1 MQPDSYGV
9 LSLVPPLLAVILA
22 IATRQVYLSLLAG
35 IVAGQV
41 VLGGS
46 FIGIFLSSLQRFV
59 SVFEDAGNTRTILF
73 CTLVGALIVLMQK
86 SGGVAGFIAAVQRSV
101 AKRSQ
106 EGATKQVQLLAWL
119 TGLLVFVESSI
130 SVLTV
135 GALFRPLFDEMK
147 ISREKLAYIA
157 DSSSAP
163 VCILLPLNAWG
174 AFVMGLLA
182 TQGESNPLGLFI
194 QSMAYAFY
202 PIVALLL
209 VPLVI
214 WFGWD
219 LAGMGFAERRVQNGG
234 PLINEGGV
242 AMTATELTETPPEP
256 GTPLRAWNMLLPIVT
271 MFLLMPT
278 FLAITGWEAALSQFS
293 QLSPKP
299 TPSLWDIFVTALGQG
314 SGSTSVL
321 AAVTGSL
328 LVSMIAYKAQ
338 RILGVREMADLS
350 LKGLSAMLPLALL
363 MMFAFAISALCREL
377 GTGIYVAGL
386 AQGFLAG
393 WLAPALIFVVA
404 GFIAFSTGTSWGTFA
419 IMVPIAIPVA
429 TALGLDPAI
438 GLAAALGGG
447 VFGDHCSP
455 ISDTTIL
462 ASMAAATDHID
473 HVRTQLPYALIGG
486 AVAVVGYLVLGALG

>member
-1 MQPDSYGV
+1 
-9 LSLVPPLLAVILA
+9 
-22 IATRQVYLSLLAG
+22 
-35 IVAGQV
+35 
-41 VLGGS
+41 
-46 FIGIFLSSLQRFV
+46 
-59 SVFEDAGNTRTILF
+59 
-73 CTLVGALIVLMQK
+73 
-86 SGGVAGFIAAVQRSV
+86 
-101 AKRSQ
+101 
-106 EGATKQVQLLAWL
+106 
-119 TGLLVFVESSI
+119 
-130 SVLTV
+130 
-135 GALFRPLFDEMK
+135 MK

-182 TQGESNPLGLFI
+182 TQGESNPLGMFV

-219 LAGMGFAERRVQNGG
+219 FPGMRMADARVQAGG
-234 PLINEGGV
+234 PVIGEGGV
-242 AMTATELTETPPEP
+242 AMTSTELTETPPAPE
-256 GTPLRAWNMLLPIVT
+256 TPKRAINMLLPIVS
-271 MFLLMPT
+271 MVVLMPT
-278 FLAITGWEAALSQFS
+278 FLAITGWTSALSLNPEAS
-293 QLSPKP
+293 NIDL
-299 TPSLWDIFVTALGQG
+299 FVSALGQG

-321 AAVTGSL
+321 AAVTGAL
-328 LVSMIAYKAQ
+328 FVSILAYRVQ
-338 RILGVREMADLS
+338 GLMNLREMSELT

-363 MMFAFAISALCREL
+363 MMFAFAISSLCKEL
-377 GTGIYVAGL
+377 GTGAYVASYAEDYL
-386 AQGFLAG
+386 VG
-393 WLAPALIFVVA
+393 WLGPALIFLVS

-419 IMVPIAIPVA
+419 IMVPIALPVA
-429 TALGLDPAI
+429 TALGIDPAI

-486 AVAVVGYLVLGALG
+486 GIAVMGYVVLALVG

>member
-1 MQPDSYGV
+1 M
-9 LSLVPPLLAVILA
+9 
-22 IATRQVYLSLLAG
+22 
-35 IVAGQV
+35 
-41 VLGGS
+41 
-46 FIGIFLSSLQRFV
+46 
-59 SVFEDAGNTRTILF
+59 EK
-73 CTLVGALIVLMQK
+73 K
-86 SGGVAGFIAAVQRSV
+86 SA
-101 AKRSQ
+101 
-106 EGATKQVQLLAWL
+106 EGANKQVQILAWL
-119 TGLLVFVESSI
+119 TGILVFVESSI

-135 GALFRPLFDEMK
+135 GALFRPLFDDLK

-174 AFVMGLLA
+174 AFVMGLLT
-182 TQGESNPLGLFI
+182 TQGEANPLGMFV

-214 WFGWD
+214 WLGWD
-219 LAGMGFAERRVQNGG
+219 FAGMRLADARVQSGG
-234 PLINEGGV
+234 PLIADGGV
-242 AMTATELTETPPEP
+242 AMTATELTETPPLP
-256 GTPLRAWNMLLPIVT
+256 GVKRRASNMLLPIAAMVV
-271 MFLLMPT
+271 LMPV
-278 FLAITGWEAALSQFS
+278 FLGITGWEAALSEAPQAGFW
-293 QLSPKP
+293 QTFLS
-299 TPSLWDIFVTALGQG
+299 ALGQG

-328 LVSMIAYKAQ
+328 LLSVISYRAQ
-338 RILGVREMADLS
+338 GLMTLREMSDLS

-363 MMFAFAISALCREL
+363 MLFAFAISALCREL
-377 GTGIYVAGL
+377 GTGAYVASYAEGY
-386 AQGFLAG
+386 LAG
-393 WLAPALIFVVA
+393 WLGPALIFLVS

-419 IMVPIAIPVA
+419 IMVPIALPVA
-429 TALGLDPAI
+429 TALGIDPAI

-486 AVAVVGYLVLGALG
+486 GVAVLGYILVALLA

>member
-1 MQPDSYGV
+1 MTPDTYGF
-9 LSLVPPLLAVILA
+9 LSLVPPLLAVVLA
-22 IATRQVYLSLLAG
+22 IATRQVYISLLAG
-35 IVAGQV
+35 IVAGQM

-46 FIGIFLSSLQRFV
+46 VIDVFLSTLQRFV
-59 SVFEDAGNTRTILF
+59 GVFEDPGNTRTILF
-73 CTLVGALIVLMQK
+73 SCLVGALIVLMQK
-86 SGGVAGFIAAVQRSV
+86 SGGVAGFIDWVQKIIARKS
-101 AKRSQ
+101 A
-106 EGATKQVQLLAWL
+106 EGATKQVQLLAWA
-119 TGLLVFVESSI
+119 TGILVFVESSI

-135 GALFRPLFDEMK
+135 GTLFRPLFDNMK

-174 AFVMGLLA
+174 AFIMGLLA
-182 TQGESNPLGLFI
+182 TQGESNPLGMFV

-219 LAGMGFAERRVQNGG
+219 FSGMQMADARVQAGG
-234 PLINEGGV
+234 PVISAGGV
-242 AMTATELTETPPEP
+242 AMTGTELTETLPEAE
-256 GTPLRAWNMLLPIVT
+256 TPKRAVNMLLPIVS
-271 MFLLMPT
+271 MVLLMPT
-278 FLAITGWEAALSQFS
+278 FLAITGWEAALS
-293 QLSPKP
+293 LNP
-299 TPSLWDIFVTALGQG
+299 TGSSWDLFITALGQG

-321 AAVTGSL
+321 AAVTGALTLSI
-328 LVSMIAYKAQ
+328 IAYRAQ
-338 RILGVREMADLS
+338 GLMSLREMSELT

-363 MMFAFAISALCREL
+363 MLFAFAISSLCKEL
-377 GTGIYVAGL
+377 GTGTYVASYAADYL
-386 AQGFLAG
+386 VG
-393 WLAPALIFVVA
+393 WLGPALIFLVS

-419 IMVPIAIPVA
+419 IMVPIALPVA
-429 TALGLDPAI
+429 TALGIDPAI

-486 AVAVVGYLVLGALG
+486 GIAILGYIVLAVVG

>member
-1 MQPDSYGV
+1 MEVADYGF
-9 LSLVPPLLAVILA
+9 LSLVPPVLAVVLA
-22 IATRQVYLSLLAG
+22 ILTRQVYISLLAG

-41 VLGGS
+41 VLGGNL
-46 FIGIFLSSLQRFV
+46 IEIFLSSLQRFV
-59 SVFEDAGNTRTILF
+59 GVFEDAGNTRTILF

-86 SGGVAGFIAAVQRSV
+86 SGGVAGFIATVQRTLDRKS
-101 AKRSQ
+101 A
-106 EGATKQVQLLAWL
+106 EGATRQVQLLAWL
-119 TGLLVFVESSI
+119 TGILVFVESSI

-135 GALFRPLFDEMK
+135 GTLFRPLFDDMK

-174 AFVMGLLA
+174 AFVMGLLGTYGA
-182 TQGESNPLGLFI
+182 ENPLQLFI
-194 QSMAYAFY
+194 QSMPYAFY
-202 PIVALLL
+202 PLVALTL

-214 WFGWD
+214 WFKWD
-219 LAGMGFAERRVQNGG
+219 FGGMRFAERRIKTGG
-234 PLINEGGV
+234 PLIAEGGV
-242 AMTATELTETPPEP
+242 AMTSTELTETPPEE
-256 GTPLRAWNMLLPIVT
+256 GVPLRAYNMLLPIGT
-271 MFLLMPT
+271 MVLMMPT
-278 FLAITGWEAALSQFS
+278 FLAITGWEAGLAA
-293 QLSPKP
+293 KP
-299 TPSLWDIFVTALGQG
+299 GGSWWEVFVAALGEG

-321 AAVTGSL
+321 AAVTIAL

-338 RILGVREMADLS
+338 GLLGVRQMADLS

-363 MMFAFAISALCREL
+363 MMFAFAISSLSRDL
-377 GTGIYVAGL
+377 GTGLYVAGL
-386 AQGFLAG
+386 AEGYLAG
-393 WLAPALIFVVA
+393 FLAPALIFLVS

-419 IMVPIAIPVA
+419 IMVPIALPVA
-429 TALGLDPAI
+429 TALGIDPAV

-473 HVRTQLPYALIGG
+473 HVRTQLPYAMIGG
-486 AVAVVGYLVLGALG
+486 GLAVVGYLLVGLQA

>member
-1 MQPDSYGV
+1 MVTESYGL
-9 LSLVPPLLAVILA
+9 LSLVPPLLAVVLA
-22 IATRQVYLSLLAG
+22 IATRQVYISLLAG
-35 IVAGQV
+35 IVAGQF

-46 FIGIFLSSLQRFV
+46 MLDVFLASLQRFV
-59 SVFEDAGNTRTILF
+59 GVFEDAGNTRTILF

-86 SGGVAGFIAAVQRSV
+86 SGGVAGFIAAVQRTLQRKE
-101 AKRSQ
+101 AA
-106 EGATKQVQLLAWL
+106 GATRQVQLLAWL
-119 TGLLVFVESSI
+119 TGILVFVESSI

-135 GALFRPLFDEMK
+135 GTLFRPLFDDLK

-174 AFVMGLLA
+174 AFVMGLLGTYGVA
-182 TQGESNPLGLFI
+182 NPLGMFVE
-194 QSMAYAFY
+194 SMAYAFY

-219 LAGMGFAERRVQNGG
+219 FAGMRFAERRIKEGG
-234 PLINEGGV
+234 PLIAAGGV
-242 AMTATELTETPPEP
+242 AMTSTELTETPPEP
-256 GTPLRAWNMLLPIVT
+256 GTPLRAWNMLLPIGT
-271 MFLLMPT
+271 MVLLMPT
-278 FLAITGWEAALSQFS
+278 FLAITGWVSGLSA
-293 QLSPKP
+293 KP
-299 TPSLWDIFVTALGQG
+299 QGSSWEVFVAALGQG

-321 AAVTGSL
+321 AAVTGAL
-328 LVSMIAYKAQ
+328 LVSVLAYKAQ
-338 RILGVREMADLS
+338 GILGIRQMADLS

-363 MMFAFAISALCREL
+363 MMFAFAISGLCREL
-377 GTGIYVAGL
+377 GTGLYVAGL
-386 AQGFLAG
+386 AEGFLAG
-393 WLAPALIFVVA
+393 WLAPALIFIVA

-419 IMVPIAIPVA
+419 IMVPIALPVA

-486 AVAVVGYLVLGALG
+486 GLAVVGYLVLGALA

>member
-1 MQPDSYGV
+1 MEVADYGL
-9 LSLVPPLLAVILA
+9 LSLVPPLLAVVLA
-22 IATRQVYLSLLAG
+22 ILTRQVYISLLAG
-35 IVAGQV
+35 IIAGQV
-41 VLGGS
+41 VLGGN
-46 FIGIFLSSLQRFV
+46 IVEVFLSSLQRFV

-73 CTLVGALIVLMQK
+73 CTLVGALIVLMQR
-86 SGGVAGFIAAVQRSV
+86 SGGVAGFIAAVQRTLARKS
-101 AKRSQ
+101 AA
-106 EGATKQVQLLAWL
+106 GATKQVQILAWL
-119 TGLLVFVESSI
+119 TGILVFVESSI

-135 GALFRPLFDEMK
+135 GTLFRPLFDEMK

-174 AFVMGLLA
+174 AFVMGLLGSYGVA
-182 TQGESNPLGLFI
+182 NPLAMFI
-194 QSMAYAFY
+194 ESMAFAFY
-202 PIVALLL
+202 PIAALLL

-219 LAGMGFAERRVQNGG
+219 FSGMRFAERRIKEGG
-234 PLINEGGV
+234 PLIAEGGV
-242 AMTATELTETPPEP
+242 PMTSTELTETPPAE
-256 GTPLRAWNMLLPIVT
+256 GTPLRAYNMLLPIAT
-271 MFLLMPT
+271 MVVLMPT
-278 FLAITGWEAALSQFS
+278 FLAVTGWASGLAA
-293 QLSPKP
+293 KP
-299 TPSLWDIFVTALGQG
+299 NGTSWEVFVAALGQG

-321 AAVTGSL
+321 AAVTGAL
-328 LVSMIAYKAQ
+328 LVSMIAYKFQ
-338 RILGVREMADLS
+338 SILGIREMADLS

-363 MMFAFAISALCREL
+363 MMFAFAISSLCREL
-377 GTGIYVAGL
+377 GTGVYVAGL
-386 AQGFLAG
+386 AEGFLAG

-419 IMVPIAIPVA
+419 IMVPIALPVA

-462 ASMAAATDHID
+462 ASMASATDHID

-486 AVAVVGYLVLGALG
+486 GVAIAGYLILGALA

>member
-1 MQPDSYGV
+1 MEATHVGF
-9 LSLVPPLLAVILA
+9 LSLVPPLLAVVLA
-22 IATRQVYLSLLAG
+22 IATRQVYISLLAG
-35 IVAGQV
+35 IVAGQF

-46 FIGIFLSSLQRFV
+46 ALDVFLASLQRFV
-59 SVFEDAGNTRTILF
+59 GVFEDAGNTRTILF

-86 SGGVAGFIAAVQRSV
+86 SGGVAGFIAAVQRTLARKS
-101 AKRSQ
+101 AA
-106 EGATKQVQLLAWL
+106 GATKQVQLLAWA
-119 TGLLVFVESSI
+119 TGILVFVESSI

-135 GALFRPLFDEMK
+135 GTLFRPLFDDMRL
-147 ISREKLAYIA
+147 SREKLAYIA

-174 AFVMGLLA
+174 AFVMGLLGTYGVA
-182 TQGESNPLGLFI
+182 NPLGMFVE
-194 QSMAYAFY
+194 SMAYAFY
-202 PIVALLL
+202 PIAALLL

-219 LAGMGFAERRVQNGG
+219 FAGMRFAERRIKTGG
-234 PLINEGGV
+234 PLIAEGGV
-242 AMTATELTETPPEP
+242 AMTSTELTEAPPAP
-256 GTPLRAWNMLLPIVT
+256 GTPLRAWNMLLPIGT
-271 MFLLMPT
+271 MVVLMPT
-278 FLAITGWEAALSQFS
+278 FLAITGWASGLSA
-293 QLSPKP
+293 KP
-299 TPSLWDIFVTALGQG
+299 AGTTWEVFVAALGQG

-321 AAVTGSL
+321 AAVTGAL
-328 LVSMIAYKAQ
+328 LVSFVAYRAQ
-338 RILGVREMADLS
+338 GLLGVREMADLS

-363 MMFAFAISALCREL
+363 MLFAFAISSLCREL
-377 GTGIYVAGL
+377 GTGLYVASL
-386 AQGFLAG
+386 AEGYLAG
-393 WLAPALIFVVA
+393 WLAPALIFAVA

-419 IMVPIAIPVA
+419 IMVPIALPVA
-429 TALGLDPAI
+429 TALGLDPAV

-486 AVAVVGYLVLGALG
+486 GVAVLGYVLVGVLG

>member
-1 MQPDSYGV
+1 MTPDTYGI
-9 LSLVPPLLAVILA
+9 LSLVPPLLAVALA
-22 IATRQVYLSLLAG
+22 IVTRQVYISLLAG
-35 IVAGQV
+35 IIAGQV

-46 FIGIFLSSLQRFV
+46 VIDVFLSSLQRFV
-59 SVFEDAGNTRTILF
+59 GVFEDAGNTRTILF

-86 SGGVAGFIAAVQRSV
+86 SGGVAGFIVWVQKILARKS
-101 AKRSQ
+101 S

-119 TGLLVFVESSI
+119 TGILVFVESSI

-135 GALFRPLFDEMK
+135 GTLFRPLFDDMK

-163 VCILLPLNAWG
+163 VCILIPLNAWG
-174 AFVMGLLA
+174 AFIMGLLA
-182 TQGESNPLGLFI
+182 TQGEANPLGMFV

-209 VPLVI
+209 VPMVI

-219 LAGMGFAERRVQNGG
+219 FKGMRMAEARVQAGG
-234 PLINEGGV
+234 PVISAGGV
-242 AMTATELTETPPEP
+242 AMTGAELTETPPSTE
-256 GTPLRAWNMLLPIVT
+256 TPKRAFNMLLPIVS
-271 MFLLMPT
+271 MVLLMPT
-278 FLAITGWEAALSQFS
+278 FLAITGWSSALS
-293 QLSPKP
+293 LKP
-299 TPSLWDIFVTALGQG
+299 EGSTWDLFIMALGQG

-321 AAVTGSL
+321 AAVTGAL
-328 LVSMIAYKAQ
+328 FVSIVAYRGQ
-338 RILGVREMADLS
+338 GLMNLREMSDLT

-363 MMFAFAISALCREL
+363 MMFAFAISSLCKEL
-377 GTGIYVAGL
+377 GTGVYVASY
-386 AQGFLAG
+386 AQDYLVGWAG
-393 WLAPALIFVVA
+393 PALIFLVA

-419 IMVPIAIPVA
+419 IMVPIALPVA
-429 TALGLDPAI
+429 TALGIDPAI

-486 AVAVVGYLVLGALG
+486 GIAVLGYIVLAILG